1 MTGSSRLRVKIR
13 KDRLAAAA
21 VTLAPVLYFITPI
34 LKGHVLCPDDGILQ
48 NVPFRVAAAQ
58 MIKSGFL
65 PLWDPYI
72 FSGMPL
78 LAAAQPGILFPLN
91 WFYLVFSPA
100 AATNLMV
107 VSSYM
112 VAGLGAYLYARRI
125 GTSVSG
131 SLLTALVWQ
140 FSGALV
146 GQIAHINIVH
156 NSAMLPWLLWSI
168 ESYAQTKKLRH
179 GALLAAL
186 LALQFFAGHQ
196 QTFAYSLILI
206 AAYAVTMGL
215 SHEQLRKRYLSA
227 LMFIVAG
234 LMLAAVQILPTFEL
248 LRNSLRA
255 TATYDFFIS
264 FSLPRRFVLTWLA
277 PYVMGGGDGRL
288 FAAPYVGPP
297 FYQEM
302 IGYVGLLA
310 IMLAIIGLL
319 IKRDARTKFWA
330 VTAAVA
336 FLLALGGYAPLGF
349 YKLIYHVPVLNLF
362 RVPARHLMEVDF
374 AFAVLAGRGLTLLI
388 GAREELRTKL
398 IVAGVATLVLIAS
411 LLTVTA
417 LRPVEFRLARTAPVD
432 LFHAPEL
439 FMPLLFAAASAGAL
453 WLLMRN
459 QRRGIVAIFVVLIL
473 DLAVWGQASGWYN
486 GGARVGDDYWHEPE
500 TVHLLRSLMKDDKSP
515 QRILTAPHTFDPAVA
530 PVPPSVS
537 HSTDWVLWTQPDV
550 YMLHGIQNAAGYD
563 GFGLQRYSDLAGRM
577 KVWGELTD
585 PNSTLRG
592 ASREIDL
599 TNARFLVAM
608 RAQSLTKQD
617 ASIFDQFAQATEQH
631 GEFKFAATD
640 LSLPAIAKDQ
650 RVAFSVPPIDI
661 DRVAL
666 ITNLAWSENIPDNAL
681 VAQLRLKLA
690 DGGTVELP
698 MRAGADTAE
707 WAHDRP
713 DIHARIRHRR
723 AAVATSY
730 EVKDPSGP
738 YQAHAYLASLS
749 LPRLTKVVS
758 GEIVL
763 EQIPTAP
770 DLTLSVFR
778 ISLANSTTGATYALR
793 RDSVA
798 VERAAVS
805 PNAPAATSASE
816 RWKLAAQTKYVQ
828 IYENT
833 RALPRAW
840 LASDA
845 RVLDEPSMLEVIRTG
860 KFQDGTNWEP
870 ERTALTDSAIGEKQ
884 PGELNGGAIITK
896 YEPNRIELETKANQ
910 PAILVLSENHY
921 PGWRAYIDGRFADT
935 LRVDYNLRG
944 VALPAGEHKVEFVYR
959 PKSFFI
965 GLALSL
971 LAVGGLVLWP
981 LLQKRFVHRL
991 HRLHR

>member
-1 MTGSSRLRVKIR
+1 MKIK
-13 KDRLAAAA
+13 KDRLAAVS
-21 VTLAPVLYFITPI
+21 VTLAPILYFITPI

-58 MIKSGFL
+58 IIKSGFL

-78 LAAAQPGILFPLN
+78 LAAAQPGVLYPLN
-91 WFYLVFSPA
+91 WFYLIFSPA

-125 GTSVSG
+125 GTSISG
-131 SLLTALVWQ
+131 SVLTALAWQ

-146 GQIAHINIVH
+146 GQIAHINIVQ

-168 ESYAQTKKLRH
+168 EAYAQTAKLRR
-179 GALLAAL
+179 GALLAGL
-186 LALQFFAGHQ
+186 LAVQFFAGHQ

-215 SHEQLRKRYLSA
+215 SNERLRKRYLTT
-227 LMFIVAG
+227 LVFILAG

-264 FSLPRRFVLTWLA
+264 FSMPRRFVLTWLA

-288 FAAPYVGPP
+288 FEAPYVGPP

-302 IGYVGLLA
+302 IGYVSILA
-310 IMLAIIGLL
+310 IMLAIIAVV
-319 IKRDARTKFWA
+319 IKRDTRTKFWA
-330 VTAAVA
+330 VIAALA
-336 FLLALGGYAPLGF
+336 FMLALGGYLPLSF

-374 AFAVLAGRGLTLLI
+374 ALAVLAGRGLTVVTF
-388 GAREELRTKL
+388 ARQELRTKL
-398 IVAGVATLVLIAS
+398 IVASVAMLVLIAT
-411 LLTVTA
+411 LLTVTV
-417 LRPVEFRLARTAPVD
+417 LRPAEFHLARTAPVD
-432 LFHAPEL
+432 LLHAPEL
-439 FMPLLFAAASAGAL
+439 FLPLVFAAASAGAL
-453 WLLMRN
+453 WCLMRN

-473 DLAVWGQASGWYN
+473 DLFVWGQTSGWYN
-486 GGARVGDDYWHEPE
+486 AGSRVGDEYWREPE

-585 PNSTLRG
+585 PDSTLRG
-592 ASREIDL
+592 PSREIDL

-608 RAQSLTKQD
+608 RAQSQVKPDST
-617 ASIFDQFAQATEQH
+617 IFDQFAQATEQH
-631 GEFKFAATD
+631 GEFKFAAID

-661 DRVAL
+661 DRIAL
-666 ITNLAWSENIPDNAL
+666 ITNLAWSENIPDNVI
-681 VAQLRLKLA
+681 VARLRLKLA
-690 DGGTVELP
+690 NDSTVELP
-698 MRAGADTAE
+698 IRAGADTAE
-707 WAHDRP
+707 WAHDRA

-730 EVKDPSGP
+730 EVNDASGR
-738 YQAHAYLASLS
+738 YQAHTYVASLS
-749 LPRLTKVVS
+749 LPRLTKVLS

-763 EQIPTAP
+763 EQIPNAP

-778 ISLANSTTGATYALR
+778 VSLANSTTGQTYALR

-798 VERAAVS
+798 VEREIAAAN
-805 PNAPAATSASE
+805 PPAATSANE

-833 RALPRAW
+833 HALPRAW
-840 LASDA
+840 LTSEV
-845 RVLDEPSMLEVIRTG
+845 RVLDEPSMLEVIRNG

-870 ERTALTDSAIGEKQ
+870 ERTALIDSSIGEKQ
-884 PGELNGGAIITK
+884 QGDFTGSATVTK

-921 PGWRAYIDGRFADT
+921 PGWRAYIDGRFTDT

-944 VALPAGEHKVEFVYR
+944 VAVPAGEHKVEFVYR
-959 PKSFFI
+959 PKSVLI
-965 GLALSL
+965 GMALSL
-971 LAVGGLVLWP
+971 LTLGGLASWSP
-981 LLQKRFVHRL
+981 FQKKFIRSLPRL
-991 HRLHR
+991 RR

>member
-1 MTGSSRLRVKIR
+1 MKIK

-21 VTLAPVLYFITPI
+21 VTLAPILYFITPI

-78 LAAAQPGILFPLN
+78 LAAAQPGILYPLN
-91 WFYLVFSPA
+91 WFYLIFSPA

-125 GTSVSG
+125 DTSISG

-168 ESYAQTKKLRH
+168 EAYAQTAKLKR
-179 GALLAAL
+179 GALIAGL

-206 AAYAVTMGL
+206 AAYVVTMAL
-215 SHEQLRKRYLSA
+215 SNERLRKRYLST
-227 LMFIVAG
+227 LVFIVAG

-264 FSLPRRFVLTWLA
+264 FSMPRRFVLTWLA

-310 IMLAIIGLL
+310 IMLALIAVL
-319 IKRDARTKFWA
+319 IKRDTQTKFWA
-330 VTAAVA
+330 IIAVLG
-336 FLLALGGYAPLGF
+336 FLLALGGYLPLSF

-374 AFAVLAGRGLTLLI
+374 AIAVLAGRGLTILS
-388 GAREELRTKL
+388 GARQELRTKI
-398 IVAGVATLVLIAS
+398 IVACVATFVVVAT
-411 LLTVTA
+411 LLTVTW
-417 LRPVEFRLARTAPVD
+417 LRPAEFKLARTAPVD

-453 WLLMRN
+453 WFFLRN
-459 QRRGIVAIFVVLIL
+459 QRRGVMAIFVVLIL
-473 DLAVWGQASGWYN
+473 DLSIWGQTSGWYN
-486 GGARVGDDYWHEPE
+486 AGSRVGDEYWHEPE

-585 PNSTLRG
+585 PDSTLRG
-592 ASREIDL
+592 PSRAIDL

-608 RAQSLTKQD
+608 R
-617 ASIFDQFAQATEQH
+617 
-631 GEFKFAATD
+631 
-640 LSLPAIAKDQ
+640 
-650 RVAFSVPPIDI
+650 
-661 DRVAL
+661 
-666 ITNLAWSENIPDNAL
+666 
-681 VAQLRLKLA
+681 
-690 DGGTVELP
+690 
-698 MRAGADTAE
+698 
-707 WAHDRP
+707 
-713 DIHARIRHRR
+713 
-723 AAVATSY
+723 
-730 EVKDPSGP
+730 
-738 YQAHAYLASLS
+738 
-749 LPRLTKVVS
+749 
-758 GEIVL
+758 
-763 EQIPTAP
+763 
-770 DLTLSVFR
+770 
-778 ISLANSTTGATYALR
+778 
-793 RDSVA
+793 
-798 VERAAVS
+798 
-805 PNAPAATSASE
+805 
-816 RWKLAAQTKYVQ
+816 
-828 IYENT
+828 
-833 RALPRAW
+833 
-840 LASDA
+840 
-845 RVLDEPSMLEVIRTG
+845 
-860 KFQDGTNWEP
+860 
-870 ERTALTDSAIGEKQ
+870 
-884 PGELNGGAIITK
+884 
-896 YEPNRIELETKANQ
+896 
-910 PAILVLSENHY
+910 
-921 PGWRAYIDGRFADT
+921 
-935 LRVDYNLRG
+935 
-944 VALPAGEHKVEFVYR
+944 
-959 PKSFFI
+959 
-965 GLALSL
+965 
-971 LAVGGLVLWP
+971 
-981 LLQKRFVHRL
+981 
-991 HRLHR
+991 

>member
-1 MTGSSRLRVKIR
+1 MIGSSRPRVKIK
-13 KDRLAAAA
+13 KDRLAAVP
-21 VTLAPVLYFITPI
+21 VTLAPILYFITPI

-58 MIKSGFL
+58 MIKAGFL

-78 LAAAQPGILFPLN
+78 LAAAQPGILYPLN
-91 WFYLVFSPA
+91 WFYLIFSPA

-107 VSSYM
+107 VSSYI

-125 GTSVSG
+125 GTSITG
-131 SLLTALVWQ
+131 SLFTAFVWQ

-146 GQIAHINIVH
+146 GQIAHINIVQ
-156 NSAMLPWLLWSI
+156 NAAMLPWLLWSI
-168 ESYAQTKKLRH
+168 ESYAQTAKLRH
-179 GALLAAL
+179 GALLAGL

-215 SHEQLRKRYLSA
+215 SNERLRKRYLST

-255 TATYDFFIS
+255 GATFDFFIS

-310 IMLAIIGLL
+310 IMLAIIAVL
-319 IKRDARTKFWA
+319 IKRDTRTKFWVA
-330 VTAAVA
+330 TAALGL
-336 FLLALGGYAPLGF
+336 LLALGGYAPLSF

-374 AFAVLAGRGLTLLI
+374 ALAVLVGRGLTVLN
-388 GAREELRTKL
+388 GARQELRTKL
-398 IVAGVATLVLIAS
+398 IVASVAMLVLLAS
-411 LLTVTA
+411 LLTVTV
-417 LRPVEFRLARTAPVD
+417 LRPAEFHLARTAPVD
-432 LFHAPEL
+432 LLHAPEL
-439 FMPLLFAAASAGAL
+439 FLPLLFAAASAGAL
-453 WLLMRN
+453 WFFMRN
-459 QRRGIVAIFVVLIL
+459 QRRGVVAIFFVLIL
-473 DLAVWGQASGWYN
+473 DLSVWGQTSGWYN
-486 GGARVGDDYWHEPE
+486 AASTVGDEYWHEPE
-500 TVHLLRSLMKDDKSP
+500 TVHLLRSLMKDEKSP
-515 QRILTAPHTFDPAVA
+515 QRILTAPHAFDPAVA

-537 HSTDWVLWTQPDV
+537 HSTDWVLWTQPNV

-585 PNSTLRG
+585 PDSTLHG
-592 ASREIDL
+592 PSREIDL
-599 TNARFLVAM
+599 TNARWLVAM
-608 RAQSLTKQD
+608 RKQSQAKQES
-617 ASIFDQFAQATEQH
+617 SIFDQFAPATEQH

-650 RVAFSVPPIDI
+650 SVVFSVPPIEI
-661 DRVAL
+661 DRIAL
-666 ITNLAWSENIPDNAL
+666 ITNLAWSENIPDNVI
-681 VAQLRLKLA
+681 VARLRLKLA

-698 MRAGADTAE
+698 MRTGADTAE
-707 WAHDRP
+707 WAHDRA

-730 EVKDPSGP
+730 EVNDASGH
-738 YQAHAYLASLS
+738 YQAHTYLASLS
-749 LPRLTKVVS
+749 LPRLAKIVI
-758 GEIVL
+758 GEIVP
-763 EQIPTAP
+763 EQIPNAP

-778 ISLANSTTGATYALR
+778 LSLANSTTSETFALR

-798 VERAAVS
+798 VERTIAAA
-805 PNAPAATSASE
+805 NQPAATSANE

-833 RALPRAW
+833 HALPRAW
-840 LASDA
+840 LTSDV
-845 RVLDEPSMLEVIRTG
+845 RVLDEPAMLEVIRTG

-870 ERTALTDSAIGEKQ
+870 ERTALIDSAIGEKPQ
-884 PGELNGGAIITK
+884 GELTGGVTITK

-910 PAILVLSENHY
+910 PSILVLSENHY
-921 PGWRAYIDGRFADT
+921 PGWRAYIDGRFTDT

-944 VALPAGEHKVEFVYR
+944 VAVPAGEHKIEFIYR
-959 PKSFFI
+959 PKSVLIGFVISLLSVI
-965 GLALSL
+965 GLVTAGL
-971 LAVGGLVLWP
+971 LRKKSKSEAET
-981 LLQKRFVHRL
+981 
-991 HRLHR
+991 

>member
-1 MTGSSRLRVKIR
+1 MKIK
-13 KDRLAAAA
+13 KDRLAAGA
-21 VTLAPVLYFITPI
+21 VTLAPILYFITPI

-58 MIKSGFL
+58 MIKAGFL

-78 LAAAQPGILFPLN
+78 LAAAQPGILYPLN
-91 WFYLVFSPA
+91 WFYLIFSPA

-125 GTSVSG
+125 GTSISG
-131 SLLTALVWQ
+131 SMLTALVWQ

-156 NSAMLPWLLWSI
+156 NAAMLPWLLWSI
-168 ESYAQTKKLRH
+168 EAYTQTAKLRH
-179 GALLAAL
+179 GMLLAGL

-206 AAYAVTMGL
+206 GAYAVTLGL
-215 SHEQLRKRYLSA
+215 SDERLRRRYRSTLI
-227 LMFIVAG
+227 FIVAG

-255 TATYDFFIS
+255 TASYDFFIS

-302 IGYVGLLA
+302 IGYVSILA
-310 IMLAIIGLL
+310 IMLAFIAVL
-319 IKRDARTKFWA
+319 IKRDTRTKFWTVIA
-330 VTAAVA
+330 VLA
-336 FLLALGGYAPLGF
+336 FILTLWGYAPLSF

-374 AFAVLAGRGLTLLI
+374 ALAVLAGRGLTVLT
-388 GAREELRTKL
+388 GARQELRTKL
-398 IVAGVATLVLIAS
+398 IVASVATLVLIAT
-411 LLTVTA
+411 LLTVTV
-417 LRPVEFRLARTAPVD
+417 LRPAEFRLARTAPVD
-432 LFHAPEL
+432 LLHAPEL
-439 FMPLLFAAASAGAL
+439 FLPLLFAAASAGAL
-453 WLLMRN
+453 WLFIRN
-459 QRRGIVAIFVVLIL
+459 QRRGIVTIFVVLIL
-473 DLAVWGQASGWYN
+473 DLFVWGQTSGWYN
-486 GGARVGDDYWHEPE
+486 AGARVGDEYWHEPE
-500 TVHLLRSLMKDDKSP
+500 TVHLLRSLMKDDKYP
-515 QRILTAPHTFDPAVA
+515 ERILTAPHTFDPAVA

-585 PNSTLRG
+585 PDSTLRG
-592 ASREIDL
+592 PSREIDL

-608 RAQSLTKQD
+608 RKQSQAKAQT
-617 ASIFDQFAQATEQH
+617 SIFDQFAPATEQH

-640 LSLPAIAKDQ
+640 LSLPAITKDR
-650 RVAFSVPPIDI
+650 RVAFTVPPIEI
-661 DRVAL
+661 DRIAL
-666 ITNLAWSENIPDNAL
+666 ITNLAWSENIPDNAI

-690 DGGTVELP
+690 DGGGVELP

-707 WAHDRP
+707 WAHDRH
-713 DIHARIRHRR
+713 DINARIRHRR

-730 EVKDPSGP
+730 DVNDASGR
-738 YQAHAYLASLS
+738 YQAHTYLASLS
-749 LPRLTKVVS
+749 LPRLAKVVS

-763 EQIPTAP
+763 EPVPNAP

-778 ISLANSTTGATYALR
+778 VSLANSSTGETYALR

-798 VERAAVS
+798 VERQIS
-805 PNAPAATSASE
+805 GAPVATPANE
-816 RWKLAAQTKYVQ
+816 RWKLAAQTTYVQ

-833 RALPRAW
+833 HALPRAW
-840 LASDA
+840 LTSDA
-845 RVLDEPSMLEVIRTG
+845 RVLDEPAMLEVIRSG
-860 KFQDGTNWEP
+860 KFQDGTTWEP
-870 ERTALTDSAIGEKQ
+870 EKTVLVDSVVGEKQ
-884 PGELNGGAIITK
+884 SGELNGGVTITK
-896 YEPNRIELETKANQ
+896 YEPNRIVLDTKANQ
-910 PAILVLSENHY
+910 SAILVLSENHY
-921 PGWRAYIDGRFADT
+921 PGWRAYIDGRFTDT
-935 LRVDYNLRG
+935 MRVDYNLRG
-944 VALPAGEHKVEFVYR
+944 VSVPAGEHRIEFVYR
-959 PKSFFI
+959 PKSALLG
-965 GLALSL
+965 GLISL
-971 LAVGGLVLWP
+971 LALVTLLLP
-981 LLQKRFVHRL
+981 LRR
-991 HRLHR
+991 RR